1 MTWAKTIM
9 PYLKSGKT
17 ATYDVVGGLFQAPG
31 FPYDRAYAVHD
42 QIMPSCVVNDWG
54 ARVCASAGNG
64 SVSQT
69 QIGNISSKL
78 ILTQTG
84 VNPAWGEH
92 GAPGSNMDSSWWW
105 WSGANQKYND
115 GTKTCSGNGWPPI
128 VTGPQAGFRCYNNDL
143 APWPYWAMPRFR
155 YSGGSN
161 VGYADGHAKFQKA
174 ENFNWCTMMYVDG
187 LYPSDTWMF
196 DPGNSCAAYSG
207 LK

>member
-92 GAPGSNMDSSWWW
+92 GALDPTWTHHGGGGAVQTRNIMTEQRPVQETVGLQSLPDHKLASDATTTISRHGLTGQCHDS
-105 WSGANQKYND
+105 AIQVVQ
-115 GTKTCSGNGWPPI
+115 T
-128 VTGPQAGFRCYNNDL
+128 
-143 APWPYWAMPRFR
+143 
-155 YSGGSN
+155 
-161 VGYADGHAKFQKA
+161 
-174 ENFNWCTMMYVDG
+174 
-187 LYPSDTWMF
+187 
-196 DPGNSCAAYSG
+196 
-207 LK
+207 